1 VFEKEFDQL
10 LADSSNL
17 LNKNHALTDFFNN
30 SSMAKILD
38 VFLDNP
44 DLKITIEDV
53 LDVTKLSRKSVWLN
67 FPKLVNSTILLEE
80 QHKHH
85 KFYVLNGKNPQVKQ
99 ISQFRDIL
107 IRNASTINTIIRK
120 KTAATT
126 VRRVNTKHEPKRR
139 TGQSKKIS
147 GKV

>member
-1 VFEKEFDQL
+1 MLEREFDQL

-30 SSMAKILD
+30 SSMAKIID

-44 DLKITIEDV
+44 GLKITIEDV

-80 QHKHH
+80 QYKRH
-85 KFYVLNGKNPQVKQ
+85 KFYLLNGKNPQVKQ

-120 KTAATT
+120 QTKTN
-126 VRRVNTKHEPKRR
+126 RRINPKHEPKRR
-139 TGQSKKIS
+139 TGQSKKVS